1 MRGSLVQL
9 VAFSHN
15 TLWSYMHGDQV
26 ISDVHYVIASFGLSR
41 AKTEEHLKLC
51 IFV

>member
-9 VAFSHN
+9 MDFSHN
-15 TLWSYMHGDQV
+15 PLYMHGDQV